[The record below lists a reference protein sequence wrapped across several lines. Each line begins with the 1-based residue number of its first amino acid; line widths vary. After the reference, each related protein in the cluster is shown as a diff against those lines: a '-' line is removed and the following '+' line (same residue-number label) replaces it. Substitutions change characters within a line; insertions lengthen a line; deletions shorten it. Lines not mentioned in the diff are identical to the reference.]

1 MVRKIVLILKI
12 VISLVLVWPI
22 FLVSYLAIWGERY
35 EEKRE
40 VIDTVIS
47 EDGSHRAVV
56 TKIGGSYGYSDTIEF
71 ALFDGEG
78 RQNALFKAT
87 VYDMYQG
94 EERYSVEWDTE
105 QVIINVI
112 TLQDQSDNFRIVVD
126 YNDLAGRDVRLK
138 DKDDFFVLDMIW
150 VTAYVLFVVSTII
163 LMFSKE
169 NRVIFGFTSTVFLL
183 VSLFFTFGFNIHSYD
198 LSLNNVTQEDD
209 PTVKHSLSLH
219 NENYELYQ
227 GSLNKVDLYYSCL
240 APEHKNVFLTTYA
253 SGKVDKT
260 EFDVVFH
267 DPDSLTIT
275 MRGEDPFEFT
285 LIRE

>member
-1 MVRKIVLILKI
+1 MVKRIIEIIVLIVKI
-12 VISLVLVWPI
+12 AISLILIAPCVIVG
-22 FLVSYLAIWGERY
+22 YLAFEGEKY
-35 EEKRE
+35 EAPRE
-40 VIDTVIS
+40 VLDTVIS

-138 DKDDFFVLDMIW
+138 DKDDF
-150 VTAYVLFVVSTII
+150 
-163 LMFSKE
+163 
-169 NRVIFGFTSTVFLL
+169 
-183 VSLFFTFGFNIHSYD
+183 SL
-198 LSLNNVTQEDD
+198 
-209 PTVKHSLSLH
+209 
-219 NENYELYQ
+219 
-227 GSLNKVDLYYSCL
+227 
-240 APEHKNVFLTTYA
+240 
-253 SGKVDKT
+253 
-260 EFDVVFH
+260 
-267 DPDSLTIT
+267 
-275 MRGEDPFEFT
+275 R
-285 LIRE
+285 R